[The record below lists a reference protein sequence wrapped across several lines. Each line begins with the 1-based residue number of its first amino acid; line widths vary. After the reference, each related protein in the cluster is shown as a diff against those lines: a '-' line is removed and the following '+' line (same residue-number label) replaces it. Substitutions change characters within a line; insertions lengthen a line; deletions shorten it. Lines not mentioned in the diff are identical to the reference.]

1 MLFTDRIFFVLLAV
15 TFGLY
20 YIRRSADWQIAVLLA
35 ASLVFYAHSQP
46 YLLILLAFSALLS
59 TVTSYR
65 VEQAQSAG
73 PRRVWAIAGVA
84 INLLVLAFFKY
95 DRLFAAA
102 VLSSRPGGMLGT
114 LLAIPLP
121 VGISFYVFHGIS
133 LVVDVFLA
141 RADGDTKSPL
151 EQGSSFLDHSKR
163 TFFYLTFFPQLI
175 AGPIVKA
182 KDFYPQMNGKAL
194 RDIHWYGVAKALIIG
209 FFLKSVVADNLAQQT
224 FVLQPP
230 YCYSYSTLNLAI
242 ILFAY
247 SMQIFSDFAGYSL
260 IAIGLARL
268 FGYALPD
275 NFRFPYI
282 ARSFSEFWTRWHM
295 SLSAWLRDYVYY
307 PLGGNRRGRRRTYVN
322 LLLVMALGGL
332 WHGAG
337 WSYAVWGLWHGTA
350 LVIERALRNTRFYL
364 SNQSWV
370 KMLRWALVFGVVTLG
385 WVLFKLPDF
394 AQVRELAAVFWHN
407 RYLRFSFSVPFL
419 IFIYSLPVVAYHA
432 LYQFRS
438 APPRRLAFL
447 WSMRAE
453 GLALGVML
461 TSIVLQA
468 GSSTP
473 FIYFQF

>member
-1 MLFTDRIFFVLLAV
+1 MLFTDRIFFLLLAV
-15 TFGLY
+15 TFCFY
-20 YIRRSADWQIAVLLA
+20 YLGRSAVWQIATLLI
-35 ASLVFYAHSQP
+35 ASLIFYAYAQP

-59 TVTSYR
+59 TVTSYL
-65 VEQAQSAG
+65 VECAQHDA
-73 PRRVWAIAGVA
+73 PRRAWAVAGVV

-95 DRLFAAA
+95 DRLFAATF
-102 VLSSRPGGMLGT
+102 LTPNPGGALGT

-121 VGISFYVFHGIS
+121 VGISFYTFHGIS
-133 LVVDVFLA
+133 LVVDVFRA
-141 RADGDTKSPL
+141 RKSHDMASPL
-151 EQGSSFLDHSKR
+151 GRQVNFLDHAMR

-182 KDFYPQMNGKAL
+182 KDFYPQMGAKL
-194 RDIHWYGVAKALIIG
+194 FRDIHWYGAVKALIIG

-230 YCYSYSTLNLAI
+230 YCYSYSALNLAVV
-242 ILFAY
+242 LFAY
-247 SMQIFSDFAGYSL
+247 SIQIFSDFAGYSL

-282 ARSFSEFWTRWHM
+282 AETFSEFWTRWHM

-307 PLGGNRRGRRRTYVN
+307 PLGGNRKGRNRTYVN
-322 LLLVMALGGL
+322 LLLVMTLGGL

-337 WSYAVWGLWHGTA
+337 WSYAIWGLWHGTA
-350 LVIERALRNTRFYL
+350 LAVERIFRETRFYL
-364 SNQSWV
+364 SQAVWV
-370 KMLRWALVFGVVTLG
+370 KLLRTALVFLVVTLG

-394 AQVRELAAVFWHN
+394 AQVRELAVVFWQN
-407 RYLRFSFSVPFL
+407 RHMQFVLGTPFL
-419 IFIYSLPVVAYHA
+419 VFAYSLPVVAYHL
-432 LYQFRS
+432 LYRLRTHPPAML
-438 APPRRLAFL
+438 APL

-453 GLALGVML
+453 GPLLGVML
-461 TSIVLQA
+461 GAIVLQA
-468 GSSTP
+468 GSPTP

>member
-1 MLFTDRIFFVLLAV
+1 MLFTDRIFFVLLVA
-15 TFGLY
+15 TFCLY
-20 YIRRSADWQIAVLLA
+20 YLGRSAVWQIAVLLI
-35 ASLVFYAHSQP
+35 ASLVFYAYAQP
-46 YLLILLAFSALLS
+46 YLLILLASSALLS
-59 TVTSYR
+59 TVTSYQ
-65 VEQAQSAG
+65 VERAQHDAS
-73 PRRVWAIAGVA
+73 RRAWAIVGVV

-95 DRLFAAA
+95 DRLFAATFLTPHPA
-102 VLSSRPGGMLGT
+102 GILGI

-121 VGISFYVFHGIS
+121 VGISFYTFHGIS
-133 LVVDVFLA
+133 LVVDVFRA
-141 RADGDTKSPL
+141 RAAGNTASPL
-151 EQGSSFLDHSKR
+151 GREYRFLDHSMR

-182 KDFYPQMNGKAL
+182 KDFYPQMGAKAL
-194 RDIHWYGVAKALIIG
+194 SDIHWYGVVKALIIG

-230 YCYSYSTLNLAI
+230 YCYSYSALNLAV

-247 SMQIFSDFAGYSL
+247 SIQIFSDFAGYSL

-282 ARSFSEFWTRWHM
+282 AETFSEFWTRWHM

-307 PLGGNRRGRRRTYVN
+307 PLGGNRKSRHRTYVN

-337 WSYAVWGLWHGTA
+337 WSYAIWGLWHGTA
-350 LVIERALRNTRFYL
+350 LAVERMLRETRFYL
-364 SNQSWV
+364 SQALWV
-370 KMLRWALVFGVVTLG
+370 RLLRWALVFLIVTLG

-394 AQVRELAAVFWHN
+394 AQVRELVVVFWQN
-407 RYLRFSFSVPFL
+407 RHMRFAAGAPFL
-419 IFIYSLPVVAYHA
+419 VFAYSLPVVAYHL
-432 LYQFRS
+432 LYRLRIG
-438 APPRRLAFL
+438 PPPAIASP

-453 GLALGVML
+453 GPLLGVML
-461 TSIVLQA
+461 GAIVLQA
-468 GSSTP
+468 GSPTP